1 MWYQKFVP
9 LQKKTYLCT
18 FVLFSNFFMPFDP
31 LTYDKQDL
39 QNALQ
44 VLRNGGLILYPTD
57 TIWGLGCDA
66 TNPQAVERIFRIKQ
80 REDAKSM
87 LVLLDAP
94 GKIQGYVSQIPDMAW
109 ELLEVSE
116 GQKPL
121 TIIYPQAKNLAPN
134 IVAEDGS
141 VGIRI
146 TGEIFSKALCQQLK
160 RPIVSTSANISG
172 QPSPT
177 CFEQISQAIKEQVDY
192 ICLFRQEEQEAKQS
206 SSIIKIDINNV
217 IQIIR
222 P

>member
-1 MWYQKFVP
+1 M
-9 LQKKTYLCT
+9 YLCT
-18 FVLFSNFFMPFDP
+18 FILFLYFFMALTP

-44 VLRNGGLILYPTD
+44 VLKDGGVILYPTD

-94 GKIQGYVSQIPDMAW
+94 GKIQGYVQQIPDMAW

-134 IVAEDGS
+134 LVAEDGS

-146 TGEIFSKALCQQLK
+146 TEEVFSKALCQQFK
-160 RPIVSTSANISG
+160 KPIVSTSANISG
-172 QPSPT
+172 QPSPA
-177 CFEQISQAIKEQVDY
+177 CFEQISSEIKEQVDY
-192 ICLFRQEEQEAKQS
+192 VCLFRQQEQANKQS
-206 SSIIKIDINNV
+206 SSIIKIGEGNI

>member
-1 MWYQKFVP
+1 
-9 LQKKTYLCT
+9 
-18 FVLFSNFFMPFDP
+18 MPFDP

-44 VLRNGGLILYPTD
+44 VLRNGGVILYPTD

-94 GKIQGYVSQIPDMAW
+94 GKIQGYVQQIPDMAW

-146 TGEIFSKALCQQLK
+146 TEEIFSKALCQQLK

-172 QPSPT
+172 QPSPA